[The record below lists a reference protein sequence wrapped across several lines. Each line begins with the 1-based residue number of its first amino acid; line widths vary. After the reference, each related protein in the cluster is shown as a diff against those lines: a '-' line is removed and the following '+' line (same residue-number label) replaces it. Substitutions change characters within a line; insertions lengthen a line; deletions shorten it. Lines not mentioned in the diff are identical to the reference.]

1 MIVWWCKHDSEPSN
15 AWRSRKCCT
24 LWSLNNSRVLRHGL
38 HKTCMQVSS
47 NKMRVAQL
55 SPEVLLF
62 ALSRTHSLLEADPC
76 AHLHPDCRC
85 DWRLSSK
92 VICQVRCSMLSH
104 VLNSCRP
111 AMWSHCTCRGLTE
124 VGPVFPTS
132 LATSRWLYPHV
143 VVQDAYWVGQ
153 FYRQVWAA
161 SVLPPNVTICNPLAK
176 VEMAD
181 CKVWNQLFRTFLL
194 GESAGTVT
202 VLDESTDTISL
213 DAPFKL

>member
-47 NKMRVAQL
+47 NKIRVAQL

-92 VICQVRCSMLSH
+92 VILICQVRCSMLSH

-111 AMWSHCTCRGLTE
+111 AMNGHT
-124 VGPVFPTS
+124 V
-132 LATSRWLYPHV
+132 
-143 VVQDAYWVGQ
+143 
-153 FYRQVWAA
+153 
-161 SVLPPNVTICNPLAK
+161 LAK
-176 VEMAD
+176 V
-181 CKVWNQLFRTFLL
+181 WLRL
-194 GESAGTVT
+194 GRLSHKFSYVEVALPSWCCSGCILGWT
-202 VLDESTDTISL
+202 VLHGKYGPR
-213 DAPFKL
+213 PFFHLIQPIG